1 MPEPLPTK
9 LETGANK
16 MSVLLAHDHKF
27 RQVARMLYSNGGLG
41 NDILARYAGYF
52 DAVTVVAR
60 IIDQDRI
67 DGKMSDIVDKRV
79 RILSFAA
86 IGEQMLREEVR
97 AADVVI
103 GRLPSRIGL
112 RVIEEAQRQK
122 KSYAVEVVGC
132 PWDALWNHSLKGKL
146 AAPMMTLLTKKA
158 VKNAPNA
165 LYVTDQFLQQRYPC
179 RGNSVS
185 CSDVELPETD
195 EGVLR
200 QRLERIRGRDPSQ
213 PLIIGTMAATDV
225 RYKGQE
231 YVIRAIAEL
240 KKQGVSARY
249 WIIGSGNTAYLQ
261 SVSEAYSVTENV
273 IFVGSLPHQQVF
285 EYLDKL
291 DIYVQPSLVEGMPRA
306 LIEAM
311 SRACPAVGSRVGG
324 IPELL
329 DEECVFEGKNVQEL
343 TEKLVSCARSM
354 EKKAVRNFNK
364 AKRSETR
371 FIWDSRNDVLS
382 ANTERI

>member
-1 MPEPLPTK
+1 
-9 LETGANK
+9 
-16 MSVLLAHDHKF
+16 
-27 RQVARMLYSNGGLG
+27 
-41 NDILARYAGYF
+41 
-52 DAVTVVAR
+52 
-60 IIDQDRI
+60 
-67 DGKMSDIVDKRV
+67 
-79 RILSFAA
+79 
-86 IGEQMLREEVR
+86 
-97 AADVVI
+97 
-103 GRLPSRIGL
+103 
-112 RVIEEAQRQK
+112 
-122 KSYAVEVVGC
+122 
-132 PWDALWNHSLKGKL
+132 
-146 AAPMMTLLTKKA
+146 MTRKT
-158 VKNAPNA
+158 N
-165 LYVTDQFLQQRYPC
+165 
-179 RGNSVS
+179 
-185 CSDVELPETD
+185 
-195 EGVLR
+195 
-200 QRLERIRGRDPSQ
+200 
-213 PLIIGTMAATDV
+213 

-354 EKKAVRNFNK
+354 EKEAVRNFNK
-364 AKRSETR
+364 AKDFSPEKLREKR
-371 FIWDSRNDVLS
+371 DAFYLGLKK
-382 ANTERI
+382 

>member
-1 MPEPLPTK
+1 
-9 LETGANK
+9 

-195 EGVLR
+195 EGILWH
-200 QRLERIRGRDPSQ
+200 RLERIRGREPSQ

-354 EKKAVRNFNK
+354 EKEAVRNFNK
-364 AKRSETR
+364 AKDFSPEKLREKR
-371 FIWDSRNDVLS
+371 DAFYLGLKK
-382 ANTERI
+382 